1 MLNRTLTNIDRN
13 KITTDTTF
21 RHRSG
26 PDSATHLAA
35 LRKTLRNT
43 GRLDPVLVWQ
53 EADAKGTPT
62 GRLVLLDGH
71 YRLAAYRAEQ
81 SAGKIE
87 GRGIPAVMLTGSHM
101 EAHLAALMA
110 NSKDTLPLTMQER
123 LNAAWR
129 LVQTYR
135 NGISKPRLA
144 RASGVSER
152 TILSMRQQMKKF
164 AEAGE
169 SPDGNWLIDRRFPV
183 KGDYEPPSDEAR
195 QVMVAT
201 LSQALKVALNEVR
214 TRDIEIIGDALQE
227 ALGVRQLASIADY
240 LGGGDEEDDRDTSW
254 MEPDINEGGYF
265 DANDGDID
273 DFKGNRM
280 GPREVPARLN

>member
-1 MLNRTLTNIDRN
+1 MLNKTLTNIDRD

-26 PDSATHLAA
+26 PDSATHLEA

-43 GRLDPVLVWQ
+43 GRLDPVLIWQ
-53 EADAKGTPT
+53 EANDKGTAT

-71 YRLAAYRAEQ
+71 YRLGAYRAEQ
-81 SAGKIE
+81 HAGKIE
-87 GRGIPAVMLTGSHM
+87 GRGIPAVLLTGSRI
-101 EAHLAALMA
+101 EAHLEALMA

-129 LVQTYR
+129 LVQMYR
-135 NGISKPRLA
+135 SGISKPRLA

-164 AEAGE
+164 AKAGE

-195 QVMVAT
+195 QAMVNT
-201 LSQALKVALNEVR
+201 LSQALKAALNEAR
-214 TRDIEIIGDALQE
+214 TRDIEIIADALEE
-227 ALGVRQLASIADY
+227 ALGLRQLASIADY
-240 LGGGDEEDDRDTSW
+240 LGGGDEEGDRDTSW
-254 MEPDINEGGYF
+254 MEPDTNEGGYL
-265 DANDGDID
+265 DAEDGDVD
-273 DFKGNRM
+273 DFTGDRAR
-280 GPREVPARLN
+280 PREVTARLN

>member
-1 MLNRTLTNIDRN
+1 MQNGTYTTIDRN
-13 KITTDTTF
+13 KITTDHSF
-21 RHRSG
+21 RLRSG
-26 PDSATHLAA
+26 SDSATHLAA

-53 EADAKGTPT
+53 EADDTGTPT
-62 GRLVLLDGH
+62 SRLVLLDGH

-87 GRGIPAVMLTGSHM
+87 GRGIPAVMLTGSRVD
-101 EAHLAALMA
+101 AHLAALTA

-129 LVQTYR
+129 LVLTYR

-152 TILSMRQQMKKF
+152 TILSMRQQIKKF

-169 SPDGNWLIDRRFPV
+169 TPDGNWLIDRRFPV

-195 QVMVAT
+195 QEMVAT
-201 LSQALKVALNEVR
+201 LSQALKAALNEVR
-214 TRDIEIIGDALQE
+214 THDVEIIGDALQE
-227 ALGVRQLASIADY
+227 ALGVRQLATIADY
-240 LGGGDEEDDRDTSW
+240 LGGGDEEDDRDIGW
-254 MEPDINEGGYF
+254 MEPDIKEGGYIGADNS
-265 DANDGDID
+265 DAD
-273 DFKGNRM
+273 DF
-280 GPREVPARLN
+280 

>member
-1 MLNRTLTNIDRN
+1 MQNRTLTNIDRN
-13 KITTDTTF
+13 KITTDITF

-26 PDSATHLAA
+26 PDSGSHLAA

-53 EADAKGTPT
+53 EADDKGTAT

-87 GRGIPAVMLTGSHM
+87 GRGIPAMLISGNRM

-123 LNAAWR
+123 LNAAWK
-129 LVQTYR
+129 LVQAYPKT
-135 NGISKPRLA
+135 ISKPRLA

-152 TILSMRQQMKKF
+152 TILSMRQQFKKF
-164 AEAGE
+164 TEAGE
-169 SPDGNWLIDRRFPV
+169 TPTGNWLIDRRFPV
-183 KGDYEPPSDEAR
+183 KSDYEPPSDAAR
-195 QVMVAT
+195 QAMVAA
-201 LSQALKVALNEVR
+201 LSQALKAALNEAR
-214 TRDIEIIGDALQE
+214 TRDVEIIGDALQE

-254 MEPDINEGGYF
+254 MEPDMNEGGF
-265 DANDGDID
+265 LDADAGD
-273 DFKGNRM
+273 FTGTRAE
-280 GPREVPARLN
+280 PREVPARLN

>member
-1 MLNRTLTNIDRN
+1 MLNKTLTNIDRN

-43 GRLDPVLVWQ
+43 GRLDPLLIWQ
-53 EADAKGTPT
+53 EIDDKGTPT
-62 GRLVLLDGH
+62 SRLVLLDGH

-87 GRGIPAVMLTGSHM
+87 GRGIPAVMLTGNRM
-101 EAHLAALMA
+101 EAHLAALTA

-144 RASGVSER
+144 RASGVAER
-152 TILSMRQQMKKF
+152 TIANMRLQLRKF

-214 TRDIEIIGDALQE
+214 TRDIEIIGDALQD

-240 LGGGDEEDDRDTSW
+240 LGGGDEEDDRNTAW

-265 DANDGDID
+265 DADDGDVD
-273 DFKGNRM
+273 DFKGNRT